1 MIDRIVFITDIEATP
16 RFTGVAGG
24 TQFDTMPTVST
35 VYNKYPKQGE

>member
-1 MIDRIVFITDIEATP
+1 MIDRIVFITDIETKS
-16 RFTGVAGG
+16 RFIGVAGG